1 MRIFIFLKQ
10 FIAGITLLLVADY
23 GYAGRILP
31 TNTDTGRFDA
41 ALYLHAP
48 ERLQQRLGA
57 LRDSKKNANDA
68 TVFKIVHIGD
78 SHVQMGYMDD
88 AIKDGLQRVFGDA
101 GGGFIFP
108 YSLAGS
114 YGPRGVV
121 SQKTGAWQHRHWFKN
136 PNAATTG
143 LTGYS
148 LQLLSQSG
156 AVTCTLEKGLPENT
170 TGLSV
175 WHAGSSAEGMQ
186 VFGWYDSGNTS
197 VRIPL
202 QIREAKNLYRAMN
215 TAVYQTRCVVNPDK
229 ALRRFTF
236 EWLTDSVSVVKPEFL
251 GFRPEQAVQRG
262 VEYHSYGLVGAQFS
276 HFLAYSDICLAQLSA
291 LQPDLVI
298 FSFGSNEAYNPGWDS
313 SVNAS
318 KMKAFFRA
326 LQAQLPNAAV
336 MLTTCPDTRSNGRT
350 PPMQVKV
357 NNLLKTL
364 AKKEKL
370 SLFDLN
376 AAMGGWGSVY
386 RWSRAGLVLKDL
398 LHFNANGYRL
408 QGKMLIAALLNEY
421 NRIEDQAVQTTD
433 LQQFL
438 DSMQVVIHPVTV
450 VSSEPD
456 TVAPAALMHRV
467 KKGETLYSISR
478 RYGVPVER
486 LKQINRLSRPY
497 IIRPGDVIKIR

>member
-1 MRIFIFLKQ
+1 MRIFTFLKKY
-10 FIAGITLLLVADY
+10 IAGFILIMMAGY
-23 GYAGRILP
+23 SYAGRVMP

-41 ALYLHAP
+41 TLYLHNS
-48 ERLQQRLGA
+48 EQLQKRLGA
-57 LRDSKKNANDA
+57 LIDIKKNANDA

-78 SHVQMGYMDD
+78 SHVQMGYMSD
-88 AIKDGLQRVFGDA
+88 AIKDGLQRAFGDA
-101 GGGFIFP
+101 GGGYLFP
-108 YSLAGS
+108 YSLVGS
-114 YGPRGVV
+114 YGPRGLV
-121 SQKTGAWQHRHWFKN
+121 SQKTGTWHYRHWFKN
-136 PNAATTG
+136 PNTATTG

-156 AVTCTLEKGLPENT
+156 AVACTLEKGLPENT
-170 TGLSV
+170 IGLSV

-186 VFGWYDSGNTS
+186 VYGWYDSGNTL

-202 QIREAKNLYRAMN
+202 QIREIKTLYRSMN
-215 TAVYQTRCVVNPDK
+215 TAVHQTRCIVNPDM
-229 ALRRFTF
+229 ALRRFSF
-236 EWLTDSVSVVKPEFL
+236 EWRSDSGTAVKPEFL

-262 VEYHSYGLVGAQFS
+262 VECHSYGLVGAQFS
-276 HFLAYSDICLAQLSA
+276 HFLAHSDVSLAQLSA

-326 LQAQLPNAAV
+326 LQVQLPNAAV

-357 NNLLKTL
+357 NNLLRSV
-364 AKKEKL
+364 AQNEQL

-438 DSMQVVIHPVTV
+438 DSMQVVIHPVNV

-456 TVAPAALMHRV
+456 AVAPTALMHRV